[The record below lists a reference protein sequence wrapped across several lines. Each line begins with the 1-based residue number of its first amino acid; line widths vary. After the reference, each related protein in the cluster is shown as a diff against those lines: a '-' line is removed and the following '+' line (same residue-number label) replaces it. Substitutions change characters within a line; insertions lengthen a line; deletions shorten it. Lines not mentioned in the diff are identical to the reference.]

1 MQRDDAILVALSYA
15 VYVPMVAVG
24 IAAMLRTA
32 GVSETD
38 FRTLFVTSPFTA
50 EPRQQ
55 FLPLVLQCLELVHD
69 DEQPEAVV
77 SGAWF
82 AVCMA
87 MRHSAPNAKA
97 VWEAGGLAAI
107 AASLRRF
114 NPIEQ
119 VSQQSLIPSA
129 AWGALK
135 DLTESS
141 ALAGIDVVQPI
152 LQAGLVDAAVSAVTA
167 YQMLNNPEAASPCSL
182 CYGALQTL
190 ERLLATSEAPLI
202 VAKLRSGGVG
212 AVRYLIDN
220 PLVVMAKTGT
230 ETGVQATR
238 IAALVWGRDDDSGGL
253 AFKQHDIDKLVEVSD
268 HRHHF
273 ATRLPMQA
281 RWGEVLLSLC
291 VSDTN
296 KCLLLNAD
304 GFLSLLQDSLLLD
317 PTHPR
322 RSDGKTDFD
331 AVCGP
336 VRIRFIA
343 T

>member
-15 VYVPMVAVG
+15 AYVPMVAVG

-55 FLPLVLQCLELVHD
+55 VLPLVLQCLELVHD

-129 AWGALK
+129 AGA
-135 DLTESS
+135 
-141 ALAGIDVVQPI
+141 
-152 LQAGLVDAAVSAVTA
+152 
-167 YQMLNNPEAASPCSL
+167 
-182 CYGALQTL
+182 
-190 ERLLATSEAPLI
+190 
-202 VAKLRSGGVG
+202 
-212 AVRYLIDN
+212 
-220 PLVVMAKTGT
+220 
-230 ETGVQATR
+230 
-238 IAALVWGRDDDSGGL
+238 
-253 AFKQHDIDKLVEVSD
+253 H
-268 HRHHF
+268 
-273 ATRLPMQA
+273 
-281 RWGEVLLSLC
+281 
-291 VSDTN
+291 
-296 KCLLLNAD
+296 
-304 GFLSLLQDSLLLD
+304 
-317 PTHPR
+317 
-322 RSDGKTDFD
+322 
-331 AVCGP
+331 
-336 VRIRFIA
+336 
-343 T
+343 